1 MKVACIQ
8 TDIKVGDFD
17 YNISKAKQFISEA
30 ATKGA
35 KLICLPEL
43 FATGVTLKTN
53 NLEENNPGRTCEFL
67 SKQAK
72 EKKVY
77 LLSSFIEK
85 NNSNLPKNTM
95 VVFNPEGL
103 LVAKYSKNHV
113 FTFGKENESYSNGEG
128 VVSFSLDD
136 FNVST
141 MICYD
146 LRFPELF
153 RIATDNKVNAFIVI
167 ANWPNPRKEHW
178 RTLLKARAIENQAFV
193 IGINRVG
200 HSEEFSFFG
209 SSMIISP
216 KGEILMEA
224 DDKEGVFLEDI
235 DIKEVTNWRN
245 TFSALK
251 DKKEYYFFKNNSSI
265 PWDVWEDNKKYSD
278 MLIRRS
284 KGKDP
289 LMESAKFLVKLIKP
303 VYKPSFKVLDVCCSS
318 AHYLVGLKQLD
329 DNIDYYGLDSTKY
342 LIDAAKNI
350 FKNKAK
356 LVVGD
361 IYNMPYANK

>member
-235 DIKEVTNWRN
+235 DIKSEHFIELLNLIEKNELTELNAQEILRTWIPKSSSPKSYAKKYTVISGNKEIEKI
-245 TFSALK
+245 A
-251 DKKEYYFFKNNSSI
+251 DKVIKE
-265 PWDVWEDNKKYSD
+265 NKKAVEDY
-278 MLIRRS
+278 
-284 KGKDP
+284 KNGKTW
-289 LMESAKFLVKLIKP
+289 AINFLVGQIMKLTNKRADFNVAKKILVK
-303 VYKPSFKVLDVCCSS
+303 KLD
-318 AHYLVGLKQLD
+318 
-329 DNIDYYGLDSTKY
+329 
-342 LIDAAKNI
+342 
-350 FKNKAK
+350 
-356 LVVGD
+356 
-361 IYNMPYANK
+361 